1 MAKVFQVQAKDSVV
15 KLGPFDTINAIQDL
29 NLDPRFNEEYYS
41 ELGNINYTAQSRQ
54 PETSGSFSLTSTGAL
69 ASILAR
75 MKYDYSSQAYTFD
88 PVLKGN
94 AYSFSEADFEFCIFD
109 LINSKQPG
117 LVFTNAALVPA
128 AQLTGITIRVD
139 STGSATESLT
149 FEGQIQEEYYKPYH
163 DIIAVPLTTLTSG
176 TAQIPAAFSATVNS
190 GTYGILYVGKDTNRF
205 FGSYSGPYIPTPSN
219 AATFTT
225 STVITV
231 PTALF
236 QTSAPFDRV
245 VAYLYKLVPGTFPTI
260 YYPTSARFV
269 RGDRADV
276 WMIGSG
282 TSFSDGNR
290 TLRVQSV
297 DINLPIRRTK
307 LTEVKRN
314 SDLNTIYYRTVDYP
328 LQFTATAT
336 LNEVDLQQW
345 ASLQNKTLN
354 NAAATTPIDSSN
366 LVDLVD
372 FTGLRLVVRYWVA
385 GNDTTPLCEM
395 RIDDASVT
403 GWSERQRVG
412 THAERT
418 LNLTGSKFNI
428 VGNLA

>member
-1 MAKVFQVQAKDSVV
+1 M
-15 KLGPFDTINAIQDL
+15 
-29 NLDPRFNEEYYS
+29 
-41 ELGNINYTAQSRQ
+41 
-54 PETSGSFSLTSTGAL
+54 
-69 ASILAR
+69 
-75 MKYDYSSQAYTFD
+75 
-88 PVLKGN
+88 
-94 AYSFSEADFEFCIFD
+94 
-109 LINSKQPG
+109 
-117 LVFTNAALVPA
+117 
-128 AQLTGITIRVD
+128 
-139 STGSATESLT
+139 
-149 FEGQIQEEYYKPYH
+149 
-163 DIIAVPLTTLTSG
+163 
-176 TAQIPAAFSATVNS
+176 
-190 GTYGILYVGKDTNRF
+190 
-205 FGSYSGPYIPTPSN
+205 
-219 AATFTT
+219 
-225 STVITV
+225 
-231 PTALF
+231 
-236 QTSAPFDRV
+236 

-260 YYPTSARFV
+260 YYPTTARFV

-276 WMIGSG
+276 WIIGSG

-297 DINLPIRRTK
+297 DVNLPIRRTK
-307 LTEVKRN
+307 LTEVRRN
-314 SDLNTIYYRTVDYP
+314 ADLNTTYYRTVDYP

-354 NAAATTPIDSSN
+354 NAASNTSIDSSN
-366 LVDLVD
+366 VEDLVD
-372 FTGLRLVVRYWVA
+372 FTGLRLVIRYWVA